1 MSDELAQVLAAA
13 IVAVAQ
19 IYAAG
24 PARTPVFIHIWDFLA
39 RFLSGLA
46 WTLGRLSMQARLNYY
61 AAVNA
66 YGS

>member
-1 MSDELAQVLAAA
+1 MSDELAQVLAAV

-19 IYAAG
+19 IYASG
-24 PARTPVFIHIWDFLA
+24 PGRSPVFIYIWDFLA
-39 RFLSGLA
+39 RVCGMLA
-46 WTLGRLSMQARLNYY
+46 WALGRFSMQARLNYF